1 MRRMENEPDLEKM
14 GGVSNAGVGKND
26 RSRETASAMT
36 GITAKADSNTCL
48 PCVVVLASIT
58 EP

>member
-1 MRRMENEPDLEKM
+1 MRRMENESDVETT
-14 GGVSNAGVGKND
+14 GGVSNAGVGMND
-26 RSRETASAMT
+26 GSRDTAGAMT
-36 GITAKADSNTCL
+36 GITAKADINTCL

>member
-1 MRRMENEPDLEKM
+1 MRRMENESDVETM
-14 GGVSNAGVGKND
+14 GGVSNTGVGKND
-26 RSRETASAMT
+26 RSRDTAGDMT